1 MTTYLSSL
9 NVNYKREFRRNV
21 KQASERA
28 SIDVWSPII
37 NWYKKVINAYEQHG
51 FNVVGYVLCYV

>member
-28 SIDVWSPII
+28 SEQVLTFGVRLSIDIR
-37 NWYKKVINAYEQHG
+37 K
-51 FNVVGYVLCYV
+51 